1 MNMKNPLTAHRVSPS
16 RVALVVIL
24 SIGGLILLLPLV
36 WMVSSSLKPEFDI
49 FVFPPEIIPDPLH
62 WDNYREIFVRAP
74 FARQYF
80 NSIYIGVLN
89 VTGTVAVSAMAGY
102 SLAKLRFPGRF
113 LVLPLLL
120 CALLLPTEVII
131 VPLYA
136 LMSRFG
142 WIGTHLPLIVEP
154 VFGAPAVVGTFL
166 MRQFFLSIPTEIE
179 DAGRV
184 DGLGTLGVFL
194 HVALPLARPALAT
207 LALLTFLAS
216 WNAFLEPLVFTA
228 GNKELLTLPVAL
240 DQYTDVDG
248 TPFYA
253 LQMAST
259 TLSILPVLFVFL
271 LAQRQIIEGIARSG
285 LKG

>member
-1 MNMKNPLTAHRVSPS
+1 MILPIRPGRIALT
-16 RVALVVIL
+16 VVL
-24 SIGGLILLLPLV
+24 SVGATILILPLI

-49 FVFPPEIIPDPLH
+49 FVFPPEVIPNPVY
-62 WDNYREIFVRAP
+62 WDNYRAIFEEAP
-74 FARQYF
+74 LGRQYF

-89 VTGTVAVSAMAGY
+89 VVGTVVVSALAGY
-102 SLAKLRFPGRF
+102 SLARLRFPGRF

-136 LMSRFG
+136 LMTRFG

-166 MRQFFLSIPTEIE
+166 MRQFFLSIPDEIE

-184 DGLGTLGVFL
+184 DGLGTFGVFL

-228 GNKELLTLPVAL
+228 GNKDLLTLPVAL

-253 LQMAST
+253 LQMAAT
-259 TLSILPVLFVFL
+259 TLSILPVLVVFL

>member
-1 MNMKNPLTAHRVSPS
+1 MNMRSPLTANRLSTG
-16 RVALVVIL
+16 RIALVVIL

-49 FVFPPEIIPDPLH
+49 FVFPPEIIPEPLF

-74 FARQYF
+74 LARQYF

-89 VTGTVAVSAMAGY
+89 VAGTVAVSAMAGY

-194 HVALPLARPALAT
+194 RVALPLARPALAT

-259 TLSILPVLFVFL
+259 TLSILPVLMVFL

>member
-1 MNMKNPLTAHRVSPS
+1 MGGTSTAPRITPGRIALTVILIIG
-16 RVALVVIL
+16 ALV
-24 SIGGLILLLPLV
+24 LLLPLV
-36 WMVSSSLKPEFDI
+36 WMVSSSFKREFDI
-49 FVFPPEIIPDPLH
+49 FVFPPEIIPNPFH
-62 WDNYREIFVRAP
+62 WENYREIFEVAP

-89 VTGTVAVSAMAGY
+89 VVGTVVVSALAGY
-102 SLAKLRFPGRF
+102 GLAKLRFPGRF

-142 WIGTHLPLIVEP
+142 WIGTHLPLIIEP

-166 MRQFFLSIPTEIE
+166 MRQFFLSIPEEIE

-184 DGLGTLGVFL
+184 DGLGTFGVFR

-216 WNAFLEPLVFTA
+216 WNTFLEPLVFTA
-228 GNKELLTLPVAL
+228 GNKDLLTLPVAL

-253 LQMAST
+253 LQMAAT
-259 TLSILPVLFVFL
+259 TLSILPVLGVFL

>member
-1 MNMKNPLTAHRVSPS
+1 MRSPLTANRLSTG
-16 RVALVVIL
+16 RIALVVIL

-49 FVFPPEIIPDPLH
+49 FVFPPEIIPEPLF

-74 FARQYF
+74 LARQYF

-89 VTGTVAVSAMAGY
+89 VAGTVAVSAMAGY

-194 HVALPLARPALAT
+194 RVALPLARPALAT

-259 TLSILPVLFVFL
+259 TLSILPVLMVFL

>member
-1 MNMKNPLTAHRVSPS
+1 MIRRFGPGRIALT
-16 RVALVVIL
+16 VVL
-24 SIGGLILLLPLV
+24 SVGAIILILPLI

-49 FVFPPEIIPDPLH
+49 FVFPPEIIPDPIY
-62 WDNYREIFVRAP
+62 WENYRAIFEEAP
-74 FARQYF
+74 LGRQYF
-80 NSIYIGVLN
+80 NSIYIGLLN
-89 VTGTVAVSAMAGY
+89 VVGTVVVAALAGY

-136 LMSRFG
+136 LMTRFG

-166 MRQFFLSIPTEIE
+166 MRQFFLSIPDEIE

-184 DGLGTLGVFL
+184 DGLGTFGVFL

-228 GNKELLTLPVAL
+228 GNKDLLTLPVAL

-253 LQMAST
+253 LQMAAT
-259 TLSILPVLFVFL
+259 TLSILPVLVVFL
-271 LAQRQIIEGIARSG
+271 FAQRQIIEGIARSG

>member
-1 MNMKNPLTAHRVSPS
+1 MIRRFGPGRIALT
-16 RVALVVIL
+16 VVL
-24 SIGGLILLLPLV
+24 SVGAIILILPLI

-49 FVFPPEIIPDPLH
+49 FVFPPEIIPDPIY
-62 WDNYREIFVRAP
+62 WENYRAIFEEAP
-74 FARQYF
+74 LGRQYF
-80 NSIYIGVLN
+80 NSIYIGLLN
-89 VTGTVAVSAMAGY
+89 VVGTVVVSALAGY

-136 LMSRFG
+136 LMTRFG

-166 MRQFFLSIPTEIE
+166 MRQFFLSIPDEIE

-184 DGLGTLGVFL
+184 DGLGTFGVFL

-228 GNKELLTLPVAL
+228 GNKDLLTLPVAL

-253 LQMAST
+253 LQMAAT
-259 TLSILPVLFVFL
+259 TLSILPVLVVFL

>member
-1 MNMKNPLTAHRVSPS
+1 MTDRLMASRKLPGRLVLTTVLTAG
-16 RVALVVIL
+16 ALV
-24 SIGGLILLLPLV
+24 LLLPMV

-49 FVFPPEIIPDPLH
+49 FVFPPTIVPNPLH
-62 WDNYREIFVRAP
+62 WDNYRDIFAIAP

-89 VTGTVAVSAMAGY
+89 VIGTVVVSALAGY
-102 SLAKLRFPGRF
+102 GLAKLRFPGRF

-120 CALLLPTEVII
+120 SALLLPTEVII

-136 LMSRFG
+136 LMSRLG
-142 WIGTHLPLIVEP
+142 WIGTHLPLIIEP
-154 VFGAPAVVGTFL
+154 IFGAPAVVGTFL
-166 MRQFFLSIPTEIE
+166 MRQFFFSIPSEIE

-184 DGLGTLGVFL
+184 DGLGTFGVFF

-216 WNAFLEPLVFTA
+216 WNTFLEPLVFTA
-228 GNKELLTLPVAL
+228 GNKDLLTLPVAL

-253 LQMAST
+253 LQMAAT

>member
-1 MNMKNPLTAHRVSPS
+1 MRSLSMTRRIGPGRIALT
-16 RVALVVIL
+16 VVLTMGAI
-24 SIGGLILLLPLV
+24 ILILPLI

-49 FVFPPEIIPDPLH
+49 FVFPPEVIPDPVY
-62 WDNYREIFVRAP
+62 WENYRAIFEEAP
-74 FARQYF
+74 LGRQYF

-89 VTGTVAVSAMAGY
+89 VVGTVAVSALAGY
-102 SLAKLRFPGRF
+102 SLARLRFPGRF

-136 LMSRFG
+136 LMTRFG

-166 MRQFFLSIPTEIE
+166 MRQFFLSIPDEIE

-184 DGLGTLGVFL
+184 DGLGTFGVFL

-228 GNKELLTLPVAL
+228 GNKDLLTLPVAL

-253 LQMAST
+253 LQMAAT
-259 TLSILPVLFVFL
+259 TLSILPVLVVFL

>member
-1 MNMKNPLTAHRVSPS
+1 MRSPS
-16 RVALVVIL
+16 MIRRIGPGRIALTVVLTMGAI
-24 SIGGLILLLPLV
+24 ILILPLI

-49 FVFPPEIIPDPLH
+49 FVFPPEVIPDPVY
-62 WDNYREIFVRAP
+62 WENYRAIFEEAP
-74 FARQYF
+74 LGRQYF

-89 VTGTVAVSAMAGY
+89 VVGTVAVSALAGY
-102 SLAKLRFPGRF
+102 SLARLRFPGRF

-136 LMSRFG
+136 LMTRFG

-166 MRQFFLSIPTEIE
+166 MRQFFLSIPDEIE

-184 DGLGTLGVFL
+184 DGLGTFGVFL

-228 GNKELLTLPVAL
+228 GNKDLLTLPVAL

-253 LQMAST
+253 LQMAAT
-259 TLSILPVLFVFL
+259 TLSILPVLIVFL